1 MLVTR
6 TPLRISLGGGGTDL
20 PSYYKAAGEGF
31 LIAAA
36 INKHIYVA
44 VHDNFVDRYLLKYS
58 AIEDVEFVH
67 EIQHPLLREAMVH
80 TNTMPGVEV
89 TSIADIPAGT
99 GLGSSGSFTVG
110 LLKALYARQHQ
121 MVSAA
126 DLAAH
131 ACHLEIEVLDE
142 PCGKQDQYIA
152 ALGGLTAFTF
162 KSDGTVD
169 AAPIQMDDLDR
180 KDFEENLLL
189 FYTGVQRRA
198 ADELNALDEGAS
210 AKASAI
216 KSNLD
221 QVRDMGYY
229 SAEVL
234 QKGDLDRFG
243 KLLTEQWKLKLER
256 SPSTVHRQVDSWI
269 SAGIDAG
276 ASGGKLV
283 GAGGGGFLLFL
294 AENKGL
300 LRRQMREI
308 GLPEVSIEFD
318 YRGSTIIV

>member
-31 LIAAA
+31 LVAAA
-36 INKHIYVA
+36 IDKHIYVA

-58 AIEDVEFVH
+58 AIEDVEFVQ
-67 EIQHPLLREAMVH
+67 EIQHPLLREALVH

-110 LLKALYARQHQ
+110 LLKALYARQRR

-126 DLAAH
+126 DLAAD
-131 ACHLEIEVLDE
+131 ACHLEIEVLGE

-162 KSDGTVD
+162 KSDGTVQ

-189 FYTGVQRRA
+189 FYSGVQRRA
-198 ADELNALDEGAS
+198 ADELNALDEGAN
-210 AKASAI
+210 AKESAI
-216 KSNLD
+216 KDNLD
-221 QVRDMGYY
+221 QVRDIGYC
-229 SAEVL
+229 SAEAL
-234 QKGDLDRFG
+234 QSGDLDTFG
-243 KLLTEQWKLKLER
+243 KLMTKQWKLKFER
-256 SPSTVHRQVDSWI
+256 SPSGVHREIDRWI
-269 SAGIDAG
+269 SVGIEAG

-294 AENKGL
+294 AENKGQ
-300 LRRQMREI
+300 LRRQMREL
-308 GLPEVSIEFD
+308 GLLEVSIGFD
-318 YRGSTIIV
+318 YHGSTILV